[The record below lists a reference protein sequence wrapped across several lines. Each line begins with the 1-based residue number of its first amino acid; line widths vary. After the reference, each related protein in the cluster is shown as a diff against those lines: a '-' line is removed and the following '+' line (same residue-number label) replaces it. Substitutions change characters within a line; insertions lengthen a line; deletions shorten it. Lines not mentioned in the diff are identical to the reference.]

1 MKIKT
6 IKKIVIGFFCSM
18 LLSHVSIAQTFHWAK
33 SMGGTNVDAAYDL
46 ALDASGNVYTTGQF
60 RGTADLDPGAGTA
73 NFTAPGSGGWPD
85 AYVTKMDA
93 AGNFVWA
100 KQIGGTTID
109 QGTAVSVDASGN
121 VYICGDFSGTVDFD
135 PGAGVYNLTAGSAGY
150 QDFFVMKLNAS
161 GNFLWAKS
169 FGGTLSDYAYGL
181 ALTSTNQVVVTGL
194 FQNTVDFDP
203 GAGIVNLVSPGLTD
217 VFVLKLDTDGNYVW
231 AGAIAGTNTESG
243 NDVAIDA
250 SDNILLTGRFA
261 GTTDFDP
268 GAGTFNL
275 VSQSATH
282 DIFICKLTSA
292 GNFSWAGKIGGAS
305 VDYGQGITTDPS
317 GNVYVTGF
325 FESLNVDFNIGAG
338 TNNLS
343 SGLRDA
349 FVLKMDASG
358 NYLWAKSFQGSPS
371 QTEEGEAVAVDANGN
386 VYVTGRFDGLT
397 DFNPGT
403 GVSNFTPSNYDGFV
417 CKLNSTG
424 NFLSAYALP
433 GSSGDAAYDI
443 EIDASNNIYTCGSYQ
458 GSGDFDPTSGIS
470 TLTAL
475 GSIDIFVH
483 KMGCLTNAAPVNTT
497 SALNL
502 EICANTSTTLSVTAY
517 GTIGWYTS
525 SVGGTYLGGGSSYNT
540 GALSSSTTFYVQDST
555 CAAGPR
561 TAISVTVNPAPVNQL
576 ITPANTSICSG
587 GNATITVAGTES
599 DVYYSL
605 VNNTTSAVVAGPTLG
620 TGSAMNFNL
629 TGITSTT
636 TYNVTAVKPQIVNR
650 ALDLDGTNDYITCG
664 TNNRATNT
672 ITISA
677 RVRTTVNGASQFI
690 VNKYLS
696 GGIGYYLFINATGY
710 ASFQGRNHTGTI
722 KTSGN
727 STAMVADNQWH
738 DITGVLRSPDT
749 WEIWVDGVLQNS
761 GTYITTVT
769 GISTTAPLLIG
780 QFGGTYSPLD
790 IDRVA
795 IWSSALSPGTI
806 LANATGCLLGNEAN
820 LTGLFTFNEGSGTVA
835 TDLSPTAVN
844 GTLTNMN
851 VPSCWITG
859 PMENCVD
866 NCSVQ
871 MGNTVT
877 VTVNTAPAQPTIS
890 ASGSTTICSG
900 GSVTLTASAGTTYL
914 WSTGATTPSIV
925 VSSAGTYTVQV
936 TNAAGCQSV
945 ASLGTTV
952 IVGTPPATPTV
963 SAGGSTTFCAGGS
976 VTLTSSAG
984 TSYLWSNGATTAS
997 ISPTTS
1003 GTYTVQ
1009 VTNASGCQSLAST
1022 GTVVTVNALPTQPTI
1037 SAGGPTTFCTG
1048 GSVTLTASTGTS
1060 YLWSTGATTAA
1071 ITPTTSGTYTV
1082 QVTNAAG
1089 CQSVASTVTTVTVN
1103 TLPGQPTISAGGL
1116 TTFCAGGSVT
1126 LTASAGTSYLWSTG
1140 ATTAA
1145 ISPTTSG
1152 TYSVQVTNAA
1162 GCQSTASAGTV
1173 VTVNALPAQPTISAS
1188 GPTTFCAGGSV
1199 TLTSSAGT
1207 SYVWSNGAT
1216 STAITPTTSGT
1227 YTVQVT
1233 NAFGCQSI
1241 VSAGTTVTVN
1251 ALPSQPTI
1259 TAGGPTTFCS
1269 GGSVS
1274 LTATPATSYVW
1285 SDGSLSPSI
1294 NPSSTGTYTV
1304 QVTNAAGCQSI
1315 ASAPTT
1321 VTVNS
1326 LPATPTITAGGATT
1340 FCAGETVTLTAT
1352 TGTTYL
1358 WSTGATTAAISPT
1371 TSGTYTVQVTNAAG
1385 CQSAAS
1391 AGTTVTVNALPV
1403 ISQGTLTNPTSCVID
1418 NGSIQVNGSETGTL
1432 SWSGAASGSLS
1443 SVSLPTTIPALGDGA
1458 YIITFTNAN
1467 SCVSNTLN
1475 STLSTPSAP
1484 AAPSINAGGATTFC
1498 AGGSV
1503 NLTASTG
1510 STYLWSTG
1518 ETTASIVA
1526 STAGNYT
1533 VTITDASGC
1542 SSPASA
1548 ATAVSLIALP
1558 VISTGVVT
1566 NPTSC
1571 TVSDGSIEVL
1581 GTETGDLSWTGP
1593 STGSLTGIT
1602 LPTLVSGLANGNYS
1616 FTFTSASG
1624 CVSLPLTGTLTMP
1637 SAPPTPTITAGGS
1650 TTFCDGDFV
1659 NLTASAGDTYLWSNG
1674 ATTQSIDATI
1684 GGTYTVTITDV
1695 AGCTSP
1701 TSNATTVVVNPI
1713 PSAATTV
1720 SGITITATTASANY
1734 QWIDCGNAN
1743 QAIAG
1748 ATSQSFTPIANGN
1761 YAVIVTQNNC
1771 SDTSACTSITSVGI
1785 DAQASLVDIRL
1796 QPNPAVNE
1804 VSIISDIAIDQ
1815 IEVYTTT
1822 GQLVQTETTTS
1833 FAVAHLTTGVYF
1845 VKVYT
1850 ATGYTT
1856 LRLVKN

>member
-1 MKIKT
+1 MKRLLLFTFFNLFLITSYGQVLSWGKS
-6 IKKIVIGFFCSM
+6 IGSTGADYAR
-18 LLSHVSIAQTFHWAK
+18 SIF
-33 SMGGTNVDAAYDL
+33 V
-46 ALDASGNVYTTGQF
+46 
-60 RGTADLDPGAGTA
+60 
-73 NFTAPGSGGWPD
+73 
-85 AYVTKMDA
+85 DA
-93 AGNFVWA
+93 AGNSFIVG
-100 KQIGGTTID
+100 QFT
-109 QGTAVSVDASGN
+109 
-121 VYICGDFSGTVDFD
+121 GTVDFD
-135 PGAGVYNLTAGSAGY
+135 PGAGVQNLTSAGGSDVFILKLNSAGNYSFVKRVGGGGEDVAYDVAVDGNGIIYVTGSFEITVDFDPGAGVSNRTSAGGLDAFLLKLTSTGNWASSLQFGGTGTDIGYSVCANNGAFAVTGSFQNIVDFDPTGGVSNIGILGVTLGFVARFTTSVGFTFASELGIVGNASQMDASGNIYSTGVTSSGLNNEAFVTKMGPTGTIAWTKNLGGASGDGGFGIDIDASSNVYTTGFFSGTADFDPGAGSA
-150 QDFFVMKLNAS
+150 S
-161 GNFLWAKS
+161 
-169 FGGTLSDYAYGL
+169 
-181 ALTSTNQVVVTGL
+181 LTSGGSNDIFVSKLDATGNYVWAISFSGTGDDRGTSIDIDAL
-194 FQNTVDFDP
+194 GNVYTSGYFRNTVDFDP
-203 GAGIVNLVSPGLTD
+203 GAGTANLISAGSTEGFVS
-217 VFVLKLDTDGNYVW
+217 KLDATGQYVW
-231 AGAIAGTNTESG
+231 AHSIGSTSNDAILGVALDNSYNVHMGGYYTGTV
-243 NDVAIDA
+243 DV
-250 SDNILLTGRFA
+250 
-261 GTTDFDP
+261 DP
-268 GAGTFNL
+268 TA
-275 VSQSATH
+275 ATVN
-282 DIFICKLTSA
+282 LTSLGVA
-292 GNFSWAGKIGGAS
+292 DIMA
-305 VDYGQGITTDPS
+305 
-317 GNVYVTGF
+317 
-325 FESLNVDFNIGAG
+325 
-338 TNNLS
+338 
-343 SGLRDA
+343 
-349 FVLKMDASG
+349 LK
-358 NYLWAKSFQGSPS
+358 WSPC
-371 QTEEGEAVAVDANGN
+371 A
-386 VYVTGRFDGLT
+386 
-397 DFNPGT
+397 
-403 GVSNFTPSNYDGFV
+403 
-417 CKLNSTG
+417 
-424 NFLSAYALP
+424 
-433 GSSGDAAYDI
+433 I
-443 EIDASNNIYTCGSYQ
+443 
-458 GSGDFDPTSGIS
+458 PT
-470 TLTAL
+470 
-475 GSIDIFVH
+475 
-483 KMGCLTNAAPVNTT
+483 APVNTT
-497 SALNL
+497 SLANMT
-502 EICANTSTTLSVTAY
+502 ICGTSGNTTLS
-517 GTIGWYTS
+517 GTGTGTLGWYS
-525 SVGGTYLGGGSSYNT
+525 AASGGTYLGAGSSYST
-540 GALSSSTTFYVQDST
+540 GVISSATTYYLQDSS
-555 CAAGPR
+555 CVAGPR
-561 TAISVTVNPAPVNQL
+561 TAITVNLNALPTDQL
-576 ITPANTSICSG
+576 VTPTSATICSG
-587 GNATITVAGTES
+587 GSSTITINNTEAN
-599 DVYYSL
+599 VFYTL
-605 VNNTTSAVVAGPTLG
+605 VNDATNAVIAGPTLG
-620 TGSAMNFNL
+620 TGSSLNFNPS
-629 TGITSTT
+629 GITSTT
-636 TYNVTAVKPQIVNR
+636 TYHVTAQNPNLINR
-650 ALDLDGTNDYITCG
+650 TLILDGVNDLVNLGSGSRGIT
-664 TNNRATNT
+664 
-672 ITISA
+672 S
-677 RVRTTVNGASQFI
+677 TVTVSM
-690 VNKYLS
+690 KM
-696 GGIGYYLFINATGY
+696 
-710 ASFQGRNHTGTI
+710 
-722 KTSGN
+722 KTSFVPAVNEYIMSKYNGSAGITMYIDN
-727 STAMVADNQWH
+727 QGKIAFYGRDGGVVRSSGVSTTIVTDNQWH
-738 DITGVLRSPDT
+738 DITGVVRST
-749 WEIWVDGVLQNS
+749 GWEIWVDGILENS
-761 GTYITTVT
+761 GAYALGT
-769 GISTTAPLLIG
+769 GISNVANFNIG
-780 QFGGTYSPLD
+780 NYSTSFSPIEVD
-790 IDRVA
+790 KVS
-795 IWSSALSPGTI
+795 IWNTALSPAQI
-806 LANATGCLLGNEAN
+806 LANVTTCLAGNEPN
-820 LTGLFTFNEGSGTVA
+820 LTGYFKFNESAGAIA
-835 TDLSPTAVN
+835 TDNSPTAIN
-844 GTLTNMN
+844 GVLTNMTAPACWN
-851 VPSCWITG
+851 VG
-859 PMENCVD
+859 PFNEC
-866 NCSVQ
+866 
-871 MGNTVT
+871 TVT
-877 VTVNTAPAQPTIS
+877 CDLELSQLSTVNVNAAPAQPTIS
-890 ASGSTTICSG
+890 ASGSTTLCSG

-914 WSTGATTPSIV
+914 WSNGATTPSIV

-945 ASLGTTV
+945 ASAGTTV
-952 IVGTPPATPTV
+952 IAGTPPAQPTV
-963 SAGGSTTFCAGGS
+963 SAGGPTTFCAGGT
-976 VTLTSSAG
+976 VALTSSAG

-1009 VTNASGCQSLAST
+1009 VTNASGCQSVASL
-1022 GTVVTVNALPTQPTI
+1022 GTTITVNAIPTQPTI

-1048 GSVTLTASTGTS
+1048 GSVTLTATTGTS

-1162 GCQSTASAGTV
+1162 GCQSTASTGTV

-1199 TLTSSAGT
+1199 TLTSSAAT
-1207 SYVWSNGAT
+1207 SYVWSNGAST
-1216 STAITPTTSGT
+1216 TAITPTTSGT

-1385 CQSAAS
+1385 CTSAAS

-1403 ISQGTLTNPTSCVID
+1403 ITQGTLTNPTSCVID

-1467 SCVSNTLN
+1467 SCVSNTVN

-1484 AAPSINAGGATTFC
+1484 SAPSISAGGATTFC

-1526 STAGNYT
+1526 STTGNYT

-1558 VISTGVVT
+1558 VISTGVLT

-1581 GTETGDLSWTGP
+1581 GTETGDLSWTGA

-1637 SAPPTPTITAGGS
+1637 SAPPTPTITAGSS

-1748 ATSQSFTPIANGN
+1748 ATSQSFTPTANGN